1 MLATTCEICGTV
13 ELQDKQGKT
22 YCVACEEIDC
32 EENSKDNP
40 AVNPRAARNQIA
52 EGQLEDL
59 ESQII
64 TDRNQV
70 CLYIIL
76 KILLRKTKASFSSY
90 GTLIWNARYCPT
102 NNTTQVNPYKSR
114 GSGYPV
120 DPSE

>member
-76 KILLRKTKASFSSY
+76 KNIDQKNQS
-90 GTLIWNARYCPT
+90 
-102 NNTTQVNPYKSR
+102 
-114 GSGYPV
+114 
-120 DPSE
+120 

>member
-1 MLATTCEICGTV
+1 MLATTCEVCGTV
-13 ELQDKQGKT
+13 ELQDKQGKL

-70 CLYIIL
+70 HTLHAVSDY
-76 KILLRKTKASFSSY
+76 KNRSYKT
-90 GTLIWNARYCPT
+90 RC
-102 NNTTQVNPYKSR
+102 
-114 GSGYPV
+114 
-120 DPSE
+120 

>member
-1 MLATTCEICGTV
+1 MLATTCEVCGTV
-13 ELQDKQGKT
+13 ELQDKHGKI

-59 ESQII
+59 ESQSI

-70 CLYIIL
+70 HTLLYLHTYSRVPNKTDENEIFPYYLLHFFFASNKQKIPLTFSFFHL
-76 KILLRKTKASFSSY
+76 KVS
-90 GTLIWNARYCPT
+90 
-102 NNTTQVNPYKSR
+102 
-114 GSGYPV
+114 
-120 DPSE
+120 

>member
-1 MLATTCEICGTV
+1 MLATTCDTGCGTV
-13 ELQDKQGKT
+13 ELQDKHGKI

-70 CLYIIL
+70 C
-76 KILLRKTKASFSSY
+76 TSY
-90 GTLIWNARYCPT
+90 
-102 NNTTQVNPYKSR
+102 
-114 GSGYPV
+114 
-120 DPSE
+120 

>member
-76 KILLRKTKASFSSY
+76 KNIAQKNQLVLAPMVETELSNYFWFF
-90 GTLIWNARYCPT
+90 LIEIIQPIS
-102 NNTTQVNPYKSR
+102 KS
-114 GSGYPV
+114 
-120 DPSE
+120 

>member
-1 MLATTCEICGTV
+1 MLATTCEVCGTV
-13 ELQDKQGKT
+13 ELQDKQGKI

-70 CLYIIL
+70 HTVQYIIDKDHL
-76 KILLRKTKASFSSY
+76 VFYIIVKP
-90 GTLIWNARYCPT
+90 TLGQNS
-102 NNTTQVNPYKSR
+102 NSN
-114 GSGYPV
+114 
-120 DPSE
+120 

>member
-1 MLATTCEICGTV
+1 MLATTCEVCGTV
-13 ELQDKQGKT
+13 ELQDKQVKT
-22 YCVACEEIDC
+22 SCVACEEIDC

-70 CLYIIL
+70 
-76 KILLRKTKASFSSY
+76 
-90 GTLIWNARYCPT
+90 
-102 NNTTQVNPYKSR
+102 KS
-114 GSGYPV
+114 
-120 DPSE
+120 DP

>member
-1 MLATTCEICGTV
+1 MLATTCDTGCGTV
-13 ELQDKQGKT
+13 ELQDKHGKI

-40 AVNPRAARNQIA
+40 AVNPVAARNQIA

-70 CLYIIL
+70 CTVLNDRDHYFGFGPIPKL
-76 KILLRKTKASFSSY
+76 
-90 GTLIWNARYCPT
+90 
-102 NNTTQVNPYKSR
+102 
-114 GSGYPV
+114 
-120 DPSE
+120 